1 MRKAILSVWI
11 ASSLAL
17 TALPALS
24 SDSLSHVRVASH
36 EAVPQGP
43 GLPGPTGLGRAFAQ
57 PAFATCRGVTICS
70 LEEPSRS
77 GLDVIWEKSRIP
89 CGKDHVAVEICR
101 PSLPGH
107 FPVVVLLHGSHGVA
121 LGTEKYYLRHAEEL
135 AKNGFASLFVRY
147 YDRGRK
153 GRGNRTLWTKT
164 IEDTLSYASHQPW
177 ADPDRMA
184 LLGFSQGA
192 FLALN
197 DAPSDE
203 RIRAVVAFY
212 GGLSPG
218 DVPQAKQNMPPILL
232 FHGTADGIVPVRR
245 SLETLTWLREEG
257 RPADLVVYPG
267 AGHGF
272 LLNSR
277 GGADAKAAE
286 DSWYRTVAF
295 LNFHLRYPAW
305 TPAVEKAEPNDGGLH
320 QTPADATELFT
331 QAPFRTIPYLES
343 VPLAGGEEF
352 GLVNPPTDE
361 VKAIATS
368 QPLRKWKH
376 HHKASKKT
384 NARHKAGAVKAP
396 SSAAGK
402 SSAKAAVAK
411 PAQKPAATSA
421 KKPATSSP
429 KKPTAPT
436 APKSS
441 KGSGQSKK

>member
-1 MRKAILSVWI
+1 
-11 ASSLAL
+11 
-17 TALPALS
+17 
-24 SDSLSHVRVASH
+24 
-36 EAVPQGP
+36 
-43 GLPGPTGLGRAFAQ
+43 
-57 PAFATCRGVTICS
+57 VTICP

-77 GLDVIWEKSRIP
+77 GFDVIWEKGRIP
-89 CGKDHVAVEICR
+89 CGKDHVAVDICR

-177 ADPDRMA
+177 ADPARMA

-218 DVPQAKQNMPPILL
+218 YVPQAKQNMPPILL

-305 TPAVEKAEPNDGGLH
+305 TPAVEKAGPDDDGMH
-320 QTPADATELFT
+320 QTPEDATELFA
-331 QAPFRTIPYLES
+331 QAPFKTIPYLES

-352 GLVNPPTDE
+352 GLINPPTDE
-361 VKAIATS
+361 VKAIAKS

-384 NARHKAGAVKAP
+384 NAKPKSGAAKAP
-396 SSAAGK
+396 PSAAVGK
-402 SSAKAAVAK
+402 SSTKAAVSK
-411 PAQKPAATSA
+411 PAQKPAAASA
-421 KKPATSSP
+421 KKPAASSP
-429 KKPTAPT
+429 KKPAPSP
-436 APKSS
+436 APRSS
-441 KGSGQSKK
+441 KSSGQSKK